1 VFDHEVKKA
10 VFNKFKGKCRYCEKQ
25 LSFNNYGLNNHRGAW
40 QVDHSRSKANGGT
53 DHMNNLFAACVDC
66 NQDKGARNGKSYIQ
80 SRRAQ
85 NSRVS
90 TRKELGLWER
100 LGQWFS

>member
-1 VFDHEVKKA
+1 MFDNEVKEA
-10 VFNKFKGKCRYCEKQ
+10 VFNKFNGRCRYCEKQ
-25 LSFNNYGLNNHRGAW
+25 LSFNNYGLNERRGAW

-53 DHMNNLFAACVDC
+53 NHLNNLFAACIDC

-85 NSRVS
+85 NEHVP
-90 TRKELGLWER
+90 TREKPGFWAR
-100 LGQWFS
+100 LFS